1 MARFDIG
8 SFAASLN
15 ETVSK
20 LDTYRTIFMASRK
33 CSILTPLPAP
43 RLSIRE

>member
-1 MARFDIG
+1 MGKFNIG

-20 LDTYRTIFMASRK
+20 LDTTEQLQYIDMRRH
-33 CSILTPLPAP
+33 
-43 RLSIRE
+43 